1 MEKGRDDAGQYAAA
15 PAIVCAP
22 PGRAALGMKQQT
34 VLITGGNSG
43 IGKAT
48 ATRFARA
55 GYAVVIVARDA
66 CRGRAAVAEIS
77 ARTGN
82 PAVRC
87 LLGDLGTIKGC
98 QELVVLIIEQVPDLK
113 ILINNAGVFMTER
126 VLNADGFETNFMV
139 NYLAPFILSTGLT
152 TLLARNAPSR
162 ILMVNTGLHLHGHFD
177 LAKTPYGLDFGG
189 RASYRNTKLAN
200 ALCTVELAGRVR
212 QQGITVNALS
222 PGLYN
227 TRVLKVRGWLRV
239 AVRVGGAI
247 LGLFQPIARSGKAP
261 FYLATAPELAAVTGA
276 YFDQQKLAAFAPQAA
291 DAALRK
297 NLWDKTLWWLSR

>member
-1 MEKGRDDAGQYAAA
+1 
-15 PAIVCAP
+15 
-22 PGRAALGMKQQT
+22 MKQQI

-55 GYAVVIVARDA
+55 NYAVVIVARDA
-66 CRGRAAVAEIS
+66 VRGQAAVAEIS

-87 LLGDLGTIKGC
+87 IQGDLGTLKGC
-98 QELVVLIIEQVPDLK
+98 QELVVEIRRQVPSLH
-113 ILINNAGVFMTER
+113 ILINNAGVFMTEC

-152 TLLARNAPSR
+152 DLLARHAHSR
-162 ILMVNTGLHLHGHFD
+162 ILMVNTGLHLQGHFD

-200 ALCTVELAGRVR
+200 ALFTVELAARVR
-212 QQGITVNALS
+212 HQGITVNALS
-222 PGLYN
+222 PGLYS
-227 TRVLKVRGWLRV
+227 TRVLKVTGWLRV

-247 LGLFQPIARSGKAP
+247 LGLFQPIAGSGKAP
-261 FYLATAPELAAVTGA
+261 FYLATAPELAAITGA
-276 YFDQQKLAAFAPQAA
+276 YFDQQKLAAFALQVA
-291 DAALRK
+291 DAALCK
-297 NLWDKTLWWLSR
+297 ELWDKTLEWIRSPDL

>member
-1 MEKGRDDAGQYAAA
+1 MTMPSRHSRTS
-15 PAIVCAP
+15 ILS
-22 PGRAALGMKQQT
+22 R
-34 VLITGGNSG
+34 N
-43 IGKAT
+43 
-48 ATRFARA
+48 
-55 GYAVVIVARDA
+55 AVVIISRDA
-66 CRGRAAVAEIS
+66 ARGRAAVAEMS

-87 LLGDLGTIKGC
+87 LQGELGTIKGC
-98 QELVVLIIEQVPDLK
+98 RELVKLIIQEVPSLQ

-126 VLNADGFETNFMV
+126 VLNADGFDTNFMV

-152 TLLARNAPSR
+152 DLLARHAPSR

-177 LAKTPYGLDFGG
+177 LAQTPYGLDFGG

-200 ALCTVELAGRVR
+200 ALFTVELAGRVR

-227 TRVLKVRGWLRV
+227 TRVLKVTGWLRV
-239 AVRVGGAI
+239 AVRLGGAM
-247 LGLFQPIARSGKAP
+247 LGLFQPIARSGQAP

-276 YFDQQKLAAFAPQAA
+276 YFDQQKRAAFAPQAA
-291 DAALRK
+291 DAVLRAQ
-297 NLWDKTLWWLSR
+297 LWEATLAWLAASSG